1 MIIKKF
7 YNSES
12 IKIISHFFLIL
23 SFVFVFYFSFKTVLH
38 NHSYSQIFVNYSEG
52 FVKNALLGEVVFIL
66 KKFFDVDFKII
77 INLIFLIF
85 HLLNIILFLRII
97 KPVINYNKFVYLF
110 FVLNPALI
118 LFSIYDIGAFLR
130 KEIFMITSFLYHI
143 YISQLY
149 NYNLIEK
156 KKYSNLVVYVLGPFI
171 LINSLIHS
179 IQILFFPVH
188 FLIFSYNLNYKYGK
202 KYLFLILILLILFF
216 SQFFFYK
223 IISIEA
229 LYNVTAERLGD
240 FKNQF
245 SLSYAPYKFL
255 NLNISGRFYET
266 LPYIKNLNFVIL
278 YLISAFLIF
287 IPLVFIIKK
296 IDTSEKKFNFF
307 AILLSISPFFFLMFV
322 ASDWGRWIYIIAM
335 IVIGVKLQF
344 EIKGVSSFNYSNFI
358 KFILLLFIVFYLFFY
373 NLSHCC
379 IKNLFFYGMNQ
390 NIQLLIN
397 ILFENLKVIE
407 HIKY

>member
-7 YNSES
+7 YNSKS
-12 IKIISHFFLIL
+12 IKIISHFFLIF
-23 SFVFVFYFSFKTVLH
+23 SFIFVFYFSFKTVLH
-38 NHSYSQIFVNYSEG
+38 NYSYSQIFINYSEG
-52 FVKNALLGEVVFIL
+52 FIKNALLGEFIFIL
-66 KKFFDVDFKII
+66 KKIFEVDFKII

-97 KPVINYNKFVYLF
+97 KPVANHNKFVYLF

-130 KEIFMITSFLYHI
+130 KETFMITSFLYHI

-202 KYLFLILILLILFF
+202 KYLFLILILLVLFF

-223 IISIEA
+223 IISIED
-229 LYNVTAERLGD
+229 LYNVTSERLGD

-245 SLSYAPYKFL
+245 SLLYEPYKFL
-255 NLNISGRFYET
+255 NLNISDRFYEI
-266 LPYIKNLNFVIL
+266 LPHIKNLNFIIL

-287 IPLVFIIKK
+287 IPLGFILKK
-296 IDTSEKKFNFF
+296 IDTSEKKFNFVS
-307 AILLSISPFFFLMFV
+307 ILLSICPFFFLMFV

-344 EIKGVSSFNYSNFI
+344 EIKGVSSFNYSNFV
-358 KFILLLFIVFYLFFY
+358 KFILLLFILFYLFFY

-397 ILFENLKVIE
+397 ILFDNLKVIE